1 MTCPPAPAAGR
12 DGCVRAYETLRAQA
26 LGRAGGTA
34 ADLLLVLGQGVPAWI
49 ARRSLCPDPPLP
61 APAAESRRLDHRQSD
76 LVRVLA
82 DMALVATAQQT
93 RP

>member
-12 DGCVRAYETLRAQA
+12 DGCVSAYETLRAQA
-26 LGRAGGTA
+26 LGRAGGA
-34 ADLLLVLGQGVPAWI
+34 AGGLLLVLGQGVPAWI

-61 APAAESRRLDHRQSD
+61 APAAEPRRLDHRQSD

-82 DMALVATAQQT
+82 DMTLAAGQET